1 MRLTSMIFVA
11 TFAVAA
17 CQPQTPN
24 DYRAVDTGG
33 FNDTE
38 ADQAAREAALTGTE
52 VEVAPLDSQDESD
65 AGTET
70 DGAEPTSDTSSISD
84 EQDFDAVASR
94 QTIESDAARI
104 EANRAQYAVI
114 EPTNLPNRQG
124 NVPNIVEY
132 ALQTDNPVGVQ
143 LYKRFGFNSED
154 RFLRNCA
161 QYKSPSMAQ
170 QDFLARGGPIRD
182 RKGLDPDG
190 DGYACAWDP
199 RPFRVMASPAAA
211 Q

>member
-1 MRLTSMIFVA
+1 MRLTPLIFVA

-24 DYRAVDTGG
+24 DYAGVDIGA
-33 FNDTE
+33 FNDSAE
-38 ADQAAREAALTGTE
+38 DQAAREVALTGEDVDVVPLPGEPLVESPDDAE
-52 VEVAPLDSQDESD
+52 VGP
-65 AGTET
+65 
-70 DGAEPTSDTSSISD
+70 DTSTISD
-84 EQDFDAVASR
+84 EQDFDAVSSR
-94 QTIESDAARI
+94 QTIESDAARLQ
-104 EANRAQYAVI
+104 ANRAQYAVI

-143 LYKRFGFNSED
+143 LYKRFGIRAED

-170 QDFLARGGPIRD
+170 QDFLARGGPVRD

-199 RPFRVMASPAAA
+199 RPFRLAAA
-211 Q
+211 PQ